1 MGAHS
6 KWCALLAIL
15 VKMIKMKI
23 KRALLLNGLWG
34 LFFVCSG
41 VVFAQPYPTKPLTL
55 IVPFVPGGGTD
66 SIARD
71 VAKLLSERLEQAVIV
86 ENKGGGGGAIGAN
99 FVAKS
104 QGDGYTLLFATST
117 FVTNS
122 SLEEGLPFDADKD
135 FAPVALIGKGPL
147 LIVSTKK
154 IGVKTLPEF
163 LAYAKK
169 NPQGVNF
176 CSAGNGSINH
186 LSAELFKAKT
196 GVAMTHIPY
205 KGSGPATIDL
215 IAGRTQIFFSTV
227 PTILPFIKQ
236 NSVDLLAVAGNK
248 RMALFPTTPS
258 SEEAGV
264 RDLDVSTWWGILAP
278 SSTPKWVVDKLNSA
292 INDVSGKELIKERF
306 ASEGAL
312 TQVGSPQE
320 FQQLLRK
327 ELSMWRGLV
336 KSAGLSMN

>member
-1 MGAHS
+1 MGNFAVQG
-6 KWCALLAIL
+6 L
-15 VKMIKMKI
+15 KMKTMLGLI
-23 KRALLLNGLWG
+23 KACLFGGLLL
-34 LFFVCSG
+34 SG
-41 VVFAQPYPTKPLTL
+41 MLTFAQHFPSKPITM

-71 VAKLLSERLEQAVIV
+71 VAKLLSERLEQPVIV

-99 FVAKS
+99 FVAKAS
-104 QGDGYTLLFATST
+104 GDGYTLLFATST

-135 FAPVALIGKGPL
+135 FAPVALIGKGPI

-154 IGVKTLPEF
+154 LGLKSLQDL

-169 NPQGVNF
+169 NPQSLNF

-186 LSAELFKAKT
+186 LSGELFKAKT
-196 GVAMTHIPY
+196 GVSMAHIPY

-215 IAGRTQIFFSTV
+215 IAGRTQVFFSTV

-236 NSVDLLAVAGNK
+236 NSVDLLAIAGNK
-248 RMALFPTTPS
+248 RMGLFPGTPS
-258 SEEAGV
+258 SEESGV
-264 RDLDVSTWWGILAP
+264 KDLDVSTWWGILAP
-278 SSTPKWVVDKLNSA
+278 VNTPKLIVDKLNAA
-292 INDVSGKELIKERF
+292 INDVANKELIKERF
-306 ASEGAL
+306 ASEGAFI
-312 TQVGSPQE
+312 QVGSPQE
-320 FQQLLRK
+320 FQQTLRK
-327 ELSMWRGLV
+327 ELAMWKGLV

>member
-1 MGAHS
+1 MNCVLGAF
-6 KWCALLAIL
+6 LLSP
-15 VKMIKMKI
+15 
-23 KRALLLNGLWG
+23 GLT
-34 LFFVCSG
+34 
-41 VVFAQPYPTKPLTL
+41 FAQAFPSKPVTL

-71 VAKLLSERLEQAVIV
+71 VAKLLSERLEQPVVV

-99 FVAKS
+99 FVAKAT
-104 QGDGYTLLFATST
+104 GDGYTLLFATST

-135 FAPVALIGKGPL
+135 FAPVALIGKGPI

-154 IGVKTLPEF
+154 MGIKSLQEF

-169 NPQGVNF
+169 NPQGINF

-186 LSAELFKAKT
+186 LSGELFKAKT
-196 GVAMTHIPY
+196 GVSMTHIPY

-236 NSVDLLAVAGNK
+236 NSVDLLAIAGNK
-248 RMALFPTTPS
+248 RMALFPGTPS
-258 SEEAGV
+258 TEEAGV
-264 RDLDVSTWWGILAP
+264 KDLDVSTWWGILAP
-278 SSTPKWVVDKLNSA
+278 ASTPKAVVDKLNSA
-292 INDVSGKELIKERF
+292 INEVSSKELIKERF

-320 FQQLLRK
+320 FQQTLRK
-327 ELSMWRGLV
+327 ELVMWRGLV